1 MTSAQIHVDSALIG
15 QCQAGIMVLVSA
27 IQGDTN
33 DMPAKLATKISNSY
47 YK

>member
-1 MTSAQIHVDSALIG
+1 
-15 QCQAGIMVLVSA
+15 VLVSA